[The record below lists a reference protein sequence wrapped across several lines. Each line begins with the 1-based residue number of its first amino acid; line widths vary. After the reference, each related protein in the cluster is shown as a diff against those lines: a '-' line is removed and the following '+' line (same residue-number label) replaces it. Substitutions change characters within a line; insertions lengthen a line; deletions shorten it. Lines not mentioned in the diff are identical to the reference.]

1 MKLVGT
7 RILLNKP
14 VKPESKVI
22 LTPEGEAEVERTMMK
37 QWTTLEVYA
46 VGEDVSLVKAGD
58 KVYIPAIILQNT
70 EIIEA
75 DGETRLMIAERDIA
89 IVW

>member
-7 RILLNKP
+7 RILLKKP
-14 VKPESKVI
+14 VKPDSKIV
-22 LTPEGEAEVERTMMK
+22 LTPEGEAQLEKDMMK
-37 QWTTLEVYA
+37 QWTALEVYA
-46 VGEDVSLVKAGD
+46 VGEDVSLVKPGD

-70 EIIEA
+70 EIIEVE
-75 DGETRLMIAERDIA
+75 GETRLMIAERDIA

>member
-7 RILLNKP
+7 RILLKKP
-14 VKPESKVI
+14 VKPDSKIV
-22 LTPEGEAEVERTMMK
+22 LTPEGEAQLEKDMMK
-37 QWTTLEVYA
+37 QWTALEVYA
-46 VGEDVSLVKAGD
+46 VGEEVSLVKPGD

-70 EIIEA
+70 EIIEVE
-75 DGETRLMIAERDIA
+75 GETRLMIAERDIA

>member
-7 RILLNKP
+7 RILLKKP
-14 VKPESKVI
+14 VKPDSKIV
-22 LTPEGEAEVERTMMK
+22 LTPEGEAQLEKDMMK
-37 QWTTLEVYA
+37 QWTALEVYA
-46 VGEDVSLVKAGD
+46 VGEDVSLVKPSD

-70 EIIEA
+70 EIIEVE
-75 DGETRLMIAERDIA
+75 GETRLMIAERDIA